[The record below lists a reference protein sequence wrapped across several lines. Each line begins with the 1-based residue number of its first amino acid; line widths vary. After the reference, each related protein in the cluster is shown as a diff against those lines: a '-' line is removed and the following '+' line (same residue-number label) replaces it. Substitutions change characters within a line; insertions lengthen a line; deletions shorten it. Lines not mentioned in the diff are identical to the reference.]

1 MKSLFIVSFS
11 LLFFAHALPAQN
23 NALRVRSVAPEIALP
38 RLDGK
43 VLTLSSLKGSL
54 VLVDFWATWCAPC
67 VQEQPEL
74 KKMYRKYDKEVKA
87 GKFEILGV
95 SLDRK
100 KENWEKGIARLK
112 ITWPQVSDLKY
123 WSSPVADAYGVEGLP
138 FNVLVDGDGKIA
150 AINLHGSELS
160 RFIENYLEKNSQ

>member
-1 MKSLFIVSFS
+1 MKQVLI
-11 LLFFAHALPAQN
+11 FAFVICLTHLLPAQN
-23 NALRVRSVAPEIALP
+23 KVLKVGAAAPEIILP
-38 RLDGK
+38 QPDGK
-43 VLTLSSLKGSL
+43 DLKLSSLKGSL
-54 VLVDFWATWCAPC
+54 VLIDFWATWCGPC

-74 KKMYRKYDKEVKA
+74 KKIYVKYEKYVKE
-87 GKFEILGV
+87 GKFQILGV

-138 FNVLVDGDGKIA
+138 FNVLVDDKRNIV
-150 AINLHGSELS
+150 AINLHGSTLS
-160 RFIENYLEKNSQ
+160 RFIENYLRKSSQ